1 MRLLLTLLFAAP
13 VAAAPLVKEKAPPPI
28 TPKNVDSV
36 REIASIPRDA
46 VRFDFVP
53 NTGELAVMPWEG
65 DIEVFDPKT
74 LRPVRK
80 LAVGKKLVQFGFSRD
95 GGRLAWAE
103 NNSTVTIEDLKTGKT
118 VSFDTGQAQPSI
130 AFSLDGKRV
139 ATGGY
144 GKASTLWGAA
154 NGKKGFEYETDT
166 DGGLTPLFSPDG
178 EIFALGNRNSEPRLF
193 NAATGRLLHVLPH
206 KMTQEIRFN
215 PAGTLLATTYVNG
228 GLGLW
233 DVATGKLVREA
244 KTTASELYTVDWNPT
259 GDLLVTAGLA
269 GKITLWDP
277 LELKPLKE
285 FDAPEWVIRAKFS
298 PDGSRVF
305 TAGGNSTRDETRR
318 ITVWG
323 LSK

>member
-13 VAAAPLVKEKAPPPI
+13 VAAAPLVKEKAAPPI
-28 TPKNVDSV
+28 TPRNADTV

-46 VRFDFVP
+46 SRFDFVP
-53 NTGELAVMPWEG
+53 NTGEPAVMPWEG
-65 DIEVFDPKT
+65 EIEVFDPKT
-74 LRPVRK
+74 LQPVRK
-80 LAVGKKLVQFGFSRD
+80 LAAGKKLVNFSFSRD

-103 NNSTVTIEDLKTGKT
+103 NNSTVVIEDLKTGKV
-118 VSFDTGQAQPSI
+118 VSFDTGQAQPAA
-130 AFSLDGKRV
+130 AFSPDGKHV

-144 GKASTLWGAA
+144 GKVSGLWDVST
-154 NGKKGFEYETDT
+154 GKKVLHYETDT

-178 EIFALGNRNSEPRLF
+178 KVFALGNRNSDPRLF
-193 NAATGRLLHVLPH
+193 DAATGKLLHVLPH

-215 PAGTLLATTYVNG
+215 PAGTLLATTYVDG

-233 DVATGKLVREA
+233 DVATGKLVRET
-244 KTTASELYTVDWNPT
+244 KTWASELYTVDWNPA

-277 LELKPLKE
+277 LTLTALKE
-285 FDAPEWVIRAKFS
+285 LDAPEWVIRAKFS